1 MKKLFILL
9 LGFMVYTPANS
20 QIIKEI
26 DQVSSFNEE
35 LAAIKKG
42 DQWAF
47 MDTEGKI
54 VIDFRDDLVPVKN
67 TTSEDKSPMF
77 NNGRAMIRLTED
89 KVTYYGYIDK
99 TGKDVI
105 LAEYVNATPFKDG
118 FALVM
123 QYSKEVVGQNKLL
136 GKDVVSYQ
144 IEEFVINPQ
153 GKAMTPMLN
162 TRNYVPDKMKSGKVP
177 AFTTVFLGNRM
188 VGAQNA
194 DGQWEIYKF

>member
-1 MKKLFILL
+1 
-9 LGFMVYTPANS
+9 MVYIPANS

-26 DQVSSFNEE
+26 DQVSTYNEE

-47 MDTEGKI
+47 IDTEGKI
-54 VIDFRDDLVPVKN
+54 VIDFRDDLVPVKS
-67 TTSEDKSPMF
+67 TTSEEKYPIFS
-77 NNGRAMIRLTED
+77 NGRALISLTED
-89 KVTYYGYIDK
+89 KITYYGYIDK

-144 IEEFVINPQ
+144 IEEFVIDPQ

-162 TRNYVPDKMKSGKVP
+162 PRNYVPDKMKSGKVP
-177 AFTTVFLGNRM
+177 AFTTVFLGKRM
-188 VGAQNA
+188 IGVKMA
-194 DGQWEIYKF
+194 DEKWEIYKF